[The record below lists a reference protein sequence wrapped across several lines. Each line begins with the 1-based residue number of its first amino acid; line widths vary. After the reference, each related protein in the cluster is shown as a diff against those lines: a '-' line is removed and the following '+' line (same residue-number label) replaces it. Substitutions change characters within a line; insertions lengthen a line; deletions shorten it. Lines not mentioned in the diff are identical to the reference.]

1 MNTIEFN
8 KKSHV
13 IIMAPKAT
21 GSEKC
26 EKMSFCTTLKPYF
39 SMGTGL
45 YHWKSFRIQTIIL
58 KILEKL
64 NLVKKYVGAW
74 AQYYFKE

>member
-1 MNTIEFN
+1 MDTIEFN

-13 IIMAPKAT
+13 IIMVPKAT

-26 EKMSFCTTLKPYF
+26 ENMSFCTILKPYF

-45 YHWKSFRIQTIIL
+45 YHWKSFRLQTTVLELL
-58 KILEKL
+58 KKL
-64 NLVKKYVGAW
+64 N
-74 AQYYFKE
+74 

>member
-1 MNTIEFN
+1 MNTIDFN

-26 EKMSFCTTLKPYF
+26 KKMSFCTTLKPYF

-58 KILEKL
+58 EILEKF
-64 NLVKKYVGAW
+64 NLVKTYVGAW